1 MRRGRS
7 AVATGVRAV
16 LKQGTR
22 VVSPRPAAHGRCDG
36 EVVRLHVF
44 HSAAAL
50 PPACREGA
58 VCREV
63 QPSAG
68 RVHGCHGVGGL
79 EPALV
84 VPAGEAASAGVSAR
98 RLKQPRQVPAT
109 RHDTPR
115 CKLGRVGP
123 VPGRVSRRHGP
134 AGEGRQLRLVV
145 VEADREAQ
153 LASGGLSQRKEGA
166 THNHEGAGGKLS
178 PALSHPQTP

>member
-84 VPAGEAASAGVSAR
+84 VPAGEAASAGVSVR
-98 RLKQPRQVPAT
+98 RLKQPPPAT
-109 RHDTPR
+109 THHAVS
-115 CKLGRVGP
+115 LGVLAQSQDELVGGM
-123 VPGRVSRRHGP
+123 V
-134 AGEGRQLRLVV
+134 
-145 VEADREAQ
+145 
-153 LASGGLSQRKEGA
+153 QRAKDGSCVW
-166 THNHEGAGGKLS
+166 L
-178 PALSHPQTP
+178 